1 MKRLNITN
9 IQDLKNKRPIVCLTS
24 YTASFAK
31 TIESYIDILLVGDS
45 LGTVIYGMKNTQNV
59 TLELMKKHG
68 RAVIK
73 STQRPFTIIDMPFQ
87 SFRNKKDAY
96 NNAKQ
101 LLAFTS
107 CQSIKIEAGQR
118 DINIIEY
125 LAKKK
130 INVISH
136 IGVRPQSFRD
146 FSKIK
151 ILGRNSYER
160 KRLINLALKLQDAG
174 SSLIFLE
181 CIVEDVAKEIS
192 SIIDIPTIG
201 IGSGVNCDGQV
212 LVINDLLGF
221 NSDFSRPK
229 FVKTYLNMPSQ
240 IKKAVKKF
248 SQEVRMKKF
257 PSKKYSYK

>member
-1 MKRLNITN
+1 MRNTIKK
-9 IQDLKNKRPIVCLTS
+9 IQQLKNKRPISCLTAYS
-24 YTASFAK
+24 SSIAK
-31 TIESYIDILLVGDS
+31 IVDEYVDIILVGDS
-45 LGTVIYGMKNTQNV
+45 LGNAIYGMKNTQNV

-130 INVISH
+130 INVI
-136 IGVRPQSFRD
+136 
-146 FSKIK
+146 
-151 ILGRNSYER
+151 
-160 KRLINLALKLQDAG
+160 
-174 SSLIFLE
+174 
-181 CIVEDVAKEIS
+181 
-192 SIIDIPTIG
+192 
-201 IGSGVNCDGQV
+201 
-212 LVINDLLGF
+212 
-221 NSDFSRPK
+221 
-229 FVKTYLNMPSQ
+229 
-240 IKKAVKKF
+240 
-248 SQEVRMKKF
+248 
-257 PSKKYSYK
+257 